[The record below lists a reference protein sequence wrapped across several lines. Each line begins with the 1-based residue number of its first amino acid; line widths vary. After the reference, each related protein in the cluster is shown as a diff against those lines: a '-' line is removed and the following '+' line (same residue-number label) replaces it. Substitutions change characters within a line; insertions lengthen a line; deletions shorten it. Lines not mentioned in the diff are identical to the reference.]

1 VKVKQEFDLII
12 TSGADGKVN
21 TVGVSTDL
29 PIALFVEQANVDSDG
44 IEWPFAFAAIESLS
58 STEAR
63 QIAARLVA
71 LARRADIAARHA
83 LADFRRSELVGPS
96 VNEEV
101 GSA

>member
-1 VKVKQEFDLII
+1 VKQEFDLI
-12 TSGADGKVN
+12 TSGSDGKLG
-21 TVGVSTDL
+21 TVGVSTEL
-29 PIALFVEQANVDSDG
+29 PIALFVEQAQVDGDG
-44 IEWPFAFAAIESLS
+44 IEWPYAFAVIESLS
-58 STEAR
+58 ATEAR

>member
-1 VKVKQEFDLII
+1 MSQEFDLI
-12 TSGADGKVN
+12 TSTDSDGHLN

-29 PIALFVEQANVDSDG
+29 PITLFVEQASVDEDHA
-44 IEWPFAFAAIESLS
+44 EWPFAFAVIEGLT

-71 LARRADIAARHA
+71 LARKADIAARHA
-83 LADFRRSELVGPS
+83 LVDDFRRSELVGS
-96 VNEEV
+96 LGNHGA